1 MPGGASK
8 LRDVRK
14 LADARA
20 TLDLDIP
27 VAELPGLPG
36 ELICG
41 SGQLHAHVQFGRE
54 QGFMVA
60 QVALRGQLELI
71 CQRCMGP
78 MPLPIE
84 SSSPVLLVES
94 EADAEAAPV
103 EWETY
108 LAAEGRLSLAALAA
122 EELLLAL
129 PVVPLHA
136 DGSECKVAAG
146 QAALAA
152 KPAPPLSAS
161 GQLGAASAGAGTA
174 GAGSTAAGDAAT
186 GEQATTRPFADLRAL
201 LDGGA
206 KTKT

>member
-36 ELICG
+36 ELIYG
-41 SGQLHAHVQFGRE
+41 AGFVHAHLQFGRE

-60 QVALRGQLELI
+60 QVGLRAQLELI

-78 MPLPIE
+78 MPMPIE
-84 SSSPVLLVES
+84 TNSPVLLIES

-108 LAAEGRLSLAALAA
+108 LAAEGRLNLAALAA

-129 PVVPLHA
+129 PVAPLHA
-136 DGSECKVAAG
+136 DSSACEAAAG
-146 QAALAA
+146 RALQARNAA
-152 KPAPPLSAS
+152 AVTPV
-161 GQLGAASAGAGTA
+161 QGA
-174 GAGSTAAGDAAT
+174 D
-186 GEQATTRPFADLRAL
+186 EQATVRPFADLRAL

-206 KTKT
+206 KTKK

>member
-27 VAELPGLPG
+27 VAQLPGLPM
-36 ELICG
+36 ELVCG
-41 SGQLHAHVQFGRE
+41 SGQVHAHLQFGRE

-60 QVALRGQLELI
+60 QVALRAQLELI
-71 CQRCMGP
+71 CQRCMRP
-78 MPLPIE
+78 MPVPIE
-84 SSSPVLLVES
+84 TSSPVLLIES
-94 EADAEAAPV
+94 EAEAEAAPV

-108 LAAEGRLSLAALAA
+108 LAAEGRLSFEALAA

-129 PVVPLHA
+129 PVVPLHP
-136 DGSECKVAAG
+136 DS
-146 QAALAA
+146 
-152 KPAPPLSAS
+152 SACE
-161 GQLGAASAGAGTA
+161 ASAGRSVPARDA
-174 GAGSTAAGDAAT
+174 EPAAQPQSAA
-186 GEQATTRPFADLRAL
+186 EQATVRPFADLRAL

-206 KTKT
+206 KPKK

>member
-1 MPGGASK
+1 MPGGAQK

-36 ELICG
+36 ELI
-41 SGQLHAHVQFGRE
+41 SGGGQVHARVQFGRE

-60 QVALRGQLELI
+60 QVALQGQLELI
-71 CQRCMGP
+71 CQRCMGLMP
-78 MPLPIE
+78 MPIAT
-84 SSSPVLLVES
+84 SSPVLLIES
-94 EADAEAAPV
+94 AADAEAAPV

-136 DGSECKVAAG
+136 DS
-146 QAALAA
+146 
-152 KPAPPLSAS
+152 SACE
-161 GQLGAASAGAGTA
+161 ASAGPAPVA
-174 GAGSTAAGDAAT
+174 RNAEPAAQRAPAA
-186 GEQATTRPFADLRAL
+186 EATVRPFADLRAL

-206 KTKT
+206 KTKK

>member
-41 SGQLHAHVQFGRE
+41 AGFVHAHLQFGRE

-60 QVALRGQLELI
+60 QVALRAQLELI

-78 MPLPIE
+78 MRLPIE
-84 SSSPVLLVES
+84 TSSPVLLVES

-108 LAAEGRLSLAALAA
+108 LAAEGRLSVAALAA

-136 DGSECKVAAG
+136 DSDACVAAG
-146 QAALAA
+146 
-152 KPAPPLSAS
+152 KPATLPDSQPAPQPPS
-161 GQLGAASAGAGTA
+161 G
-174 GAGSTAAGDAAT
+174 
-186 GEQATTRPFADLRAL
+186 GEQATVRPFADLRAL
-201 LDGGA
+201 LDGGG

>member
-36 ELICG
+36 ELI
-41 SGQLHAHVQFGRE
+41 SGDGQVHAHVQFGRE

-60 QVALRGQLELI
+60 QVALDAQLELV

-78 MPLPIE
+78 MPLPIDT
-84 SSSPVLLVES
+84 SSPVLLVES

-103 EWETY
+103 EWETD
-108 LAAEGRLSLAALAA
+108 LAAEGRLSVAALAA

-136 DGSECKVAAG
+136 DSNECQAAAG
-146 QAALAA
+146 RPEAVRDAAPVS
-152 KPAPPLSAS
+152 KPAPA
-161 GQLGAASAGAGTA
+161 
-174 GAGSTAAGDAAT
+174 
-186 GEQATTRPFADLRAL
+186 EQATVRPFADLRAL
-201 LDGGA
+201 LEGGG
-206 KTKT
+206 KTKS

>member
-1 MPGGASK
+1 MPGGAQK

-36 ELICG
+36 ELILG
-41 SGQLHAHVQFGRE
+41 RGQVHARVQFGRE

-84 SSSPVLLVES
+84 TSSPVLLIES

-108 LAAEGRLSLAALAA
+108 LAAEGRLNLAALAA

-136 DGSECKVAAG
+136 DSSACEAAAG
-146 QAALAA
+146 RLP
-152 KPAPPLSAS
+152 PAP
-161 GQLGAASAGAGTA
+161 
-174 GAGSTAAGDAAT
+174 DAAPT
-186 GEQATTRPFADLRAL
+186 SPAPAEPAMVRPFADLRAL

-206 KTKT
+206 KTKS

>member
-36 ELICG
+36 ELI
-41 SGQLHAHVQFGRE
+41 SGRGQVHAHLQFGRE

-60 QVALRGQLELI
+60 QVALRAQLELI

-78 MPLPIE
+78 MAMPIE
-84 SSSPVLLVES
+84 TSSPVLLIES
-94 EADAEAAPV
+94 EAEAEAAPV

-108 LAAEGRLSLAALAA
+108 LAAEGRLSFEALAA

-136 DGSECKVAAG
+136 DSSACEAAVG
-146 QAALAA
+146 RSVQARDAE
-152 KPAPPLSAS
+152 P
-161 GQLGAASAGAGTA
+161 ASAPQSVT
-174 GAGSTAAGDAAT
+174 
-186 GEQATTRPFADLRAL
+186 EQATVRPFADLRAL
-201 LDGGA
+201 LEGGA

>member
-36 ELICG
+36 ELIRG
-41 SGQLHAHVQFGRE
+41 AGQLHAQVQFGRE
-54 QGFMVA
+54 QGFMMA
-60 QVALRGQLELI
+60 QVALRGQVELV

-78 MPLPIE
+78 MPLAIDAR
-84 SSSPVLLVES
+84 SQVLLVES

-108 LAAEGRLSLAALAA
+108 LAAEGRLTIAALAA
-122 EELLLAL
+122 EELLLSL

-136 DGSECKVAAG
+136 EGGSC
-146 QAALAA
+146 QAAALE
-152 KPAPPLSAS
+152 PAPAAPPV
-161 GQLGAASAGAGTA
+161 QPQRAASASDATA
-174 GAGSTAAGDAAT
+174 VDAEAA
-186 GEQATTRPFADLRAL
+186 EQATTRPFADLRAL
-201 LDGGA
+201 LDGSA

>member
-36 ELICG
+36 ELIRG
-41 SGQLHAHVQFGRE
+41 TGELHAQVQFGRE
-54 QGFMVA
+54 QGFMMA
-60 QVALRGQLELI
+60 QVALRGQVELV

-78 MPLPIE
+78 MPLAIDAR
-84 SSSPVLLVES
+84 SQVLLVES

-108 LAAEGRLSLAALAA
+108 LAAEGRLTISALAA
-122 EELLLAL
+122 EEL
-129 PVVPLHA
+129 PLHA
-136 DGSECKVAAG
+136 EGGSC
-146 QAALAA
+146 QAAALEGAPA
-152 KPAPPLSAS
+152 APPVEP
-161 GQLGAASAGAGTA
+161 QRAASASDATAVDA
-174 GAGSTAAGDAAT
+174 GAA
-186 GEQATTRPFADLRAL
+186 EQATTRPFADLRAL
-201 LDGGA
+201 LDGSA
-206 KTKT
+206 KTKN

>member
-36 ELICG
+36 ELILG
-41 SGQLHAHVQFGRE
+41 SGQVHAHLQFGRE

-60 QVALRGQLELI
+60 QVALRAQLELI

-78 MPLPIE
+78 MPVPIE
-84 SSSPVLLVES
+84 TSSPVLLIES
-94 EADAEAAPV
+94 EEDAEAAPV

-108 LAAEGRLSLAALAA
+108 LAAE
-122 EELLLAL
+122 ELWLAL

-136 DGSECKVAAG
+136 DSTACE
-146 QAALAA
+146 
-152 KPAPPLSAS
+152 
-161 GQLGAASAGAGTA
+161 ASAGRAAQARGEA
-174 GAGSTAAGDAAT
+174 PASLAPGA
-186 GEQATTRPFADLRAL
+186 GEQATARPFADLRAL

>member
-20 TLDLDIP
+20 TLELEIP

-36 ELICG
+36 ELM
-41 SGQLHAHVQFGRE
+41 SGGGQVHAHVQFGRE

-60 QVALRGQLELI
+60 QVALRAQLELI

-78 MPLPIE
+78 MRLPIE
-84 SSSPVLLVES
+84 TSSPVLLVES

-108 LAAEGRLSLAALAA
+108 LAAEGRLSVAALAA

-136 DGSECKVAAG
+136 DSDACVAAG
-146 QAALAA
+146 KPAALPDAQ
-152 KPAPPLSAS
+152 PAPQPQSA
-161 GQLGAASAGAGTA
+161 
-174 GAGSTAAGDAAT
+174 
-186 GEQATTRPFADLRAL
+186 EQATVRPFADLRAL
-201 LDGGA
+201 LDGGG

>member
-27 VAELPGLPG
+27 VAELPGLPPELVCSSG
-36 ELICG
+36 E
-41 SGQLHAHVQFGRE
+41 LHAHVQFGRE

-60 QVALRGQLELI
+60 QVALRGQVELV
-71 CQRCMGP
+71 CQRCMGS

-136 DGSECKVAAG
+136 DGGCHVAALQPADPAPVVALQ
-146 QAALAA
+146 QAAQSV
-152 KPAPPLSAS
+152 PPLAGDS
-161 GQLGAASAGAGTA
+161 GAASAGAA
-174 GAGSTAAGDAAT
+174 
-186 GEQATTRPFADLRAL
+186 EQATTRPFADLRAL
-201 LDGGA
+201 LDGSA
-206 KTKT
+206 KTKM

>member
-20 TLDLDIP
+20 TLDLEIP

-36 ELICG
+36 EII
-41 SGQLHAHVQFGRE
+41 SGGGQVHAHLQFGRE

-60 QVALRGQLELI
+60 QVALRAQLQLI

-78 MPLPIE
+78 MPVPIE
-84 SSSPVLLVES
+84 TNSPVLLVES

-108 LAAEGRLSLAALAA
+108 LAAEGRLSIAALAA

-129 PVVPLHA
+129 PVVPLHSDSDA
-136 DGSECKVAAG
+136 CQAAAG
-146 QAALAA
+146 RPAAARDA
-152 KPAPPLSAS
+152 EPVAQPA
-161 GQLGAASAGAGTA
+161 
-174 GAGSTAAGDAAT
+174 AAT
-186 GEQATTRPFADLRAL
+186 VRPFADLRAL
-201 LDGGA
+201 LDRGGNA
-206 KTKT
+206 KS

>member
-36 ELICG
+36 ELI
-41 SGQLHAHVQFGRE
+41 SGGGQVHAHVQFGRE

-60 QVALRGQLELI
+60 QVKLRAQLELV

-84 SSSPVLLVES
+84 TSSPVLLLES

-136 DGSECKVAAG
+136 DSRVCEAAAG
-146 QAALAA
+146 RASLAPAVEPAL
-152 KPAPPLSAS
+152 PP
-161 GQLGAASAGAGTA
+161 GATV
-174 GAGSTAAGDAAT
+174 
-186 GEQATTRPFADLRAL
+186 QATARPFADLRAL
-201 LDGGA
+201 LDGGTKS
-206 KTKT
+206 KT

>member
-1 MPGGASK
+1 MSGGASK

-41 SGQLHAHVQFGRE
+41 SGQVHAHVQFGRE

-60 QVALRGQLELI
+60 QVALRAQLELV

-78 MPLPIE
+78 MPLPIDT
-84 SSSPVLLVES
+84 SSPVLLVES

-108 LAAEGRLSLAALAA
+108 LAAEGRLNLAALAA

-129 PVVPLHA
+129 PVVPLHS
-136 DGSECKVAAG
+136 D
-146 QAALAA
+146 
-152 KPAPPLSAS
+152 S
-161 GQLGAASAGAGTA
+161 GACETSAGRTAAERDA
-174 GAGSTAAGDAAT
+174 GAPAQPRAAT
-186 GEQATTRPFADLRAL
+186 EQARARPFADLRAL
-201 LDGGA
+201 LDGGG

>member
-20 TLDLDIP
+20 ALDLDIP
-27 VAELPGLPG
+27 VAELPGLPV
-36 ELICG
+36 ELI
-41 SGQLHAHVQFGRE
+41 SGGGQVHAHLQFGRE

-60 QVALRGQLELI
+60 QVALKAPLELI

-78 MPLPIE
+78 MPVPIAT
-84 SSSPVLLVES
+84 SSPVLLIES
-94 EADAEAAPV
+94 AADAEAAPV

-108 LAAEGRLSLAALAA
+108 LAAEGRLSFEALAA

-136 DGSECKVAAG
+136 DSSACEAAAG
-146 QAALAA
+146 RSLPPTEAEPASRPQAAA
-152 KPAPPLSAS
+152 
-161 GQLGAASAGAGTA
+161 
-174 GAGSTAAGDAAT
+174 
-186 GEQATTRPFADLRAL
+186 EQALVRPFADLRAL

-206 KTKT
+206 KTKN

>member
-20 TLDLDIP
+20 ALDLEIP

-36 ELICG
+36 ELM
-41 SGQLHAHVQFGRE
+41 SGGGQVHAHVQFGRE

-60 QVALRGQLELI
+60 QVALRAQLELI

-78 MPLPIE
+78 MRLPIE
-84 SSSPVLLVES
+84 TSSPVLLVES

-108 LAAEGRLSLAALAA
+108 LAAEGRLSVAALAA

-129 PVVPLHA
+129 PVVPLHPDSDA
-136 DGSECKVAAG
+136 CVAAG
-146 QAALAA
+146 
-152 KPAPPLSAS
+152 KPAAVADVQRAPQAQP
-161 GQLGAASAGAGTA
+161 GT
-174 GAGSTAAGDAAT
+174 D
-186 GEQATTRPFADLRAL
+186 QATVRPFADLRAL
-201 LDGGA
+201 LDGGG
-206 KTKT
+206 KTKS

>member
-1 MPGGASK
+1 MPGAASK

-36 ELICG
+36 GLI
-41 SGQLHAHVQFGRE
+41 SGAGLVHAHLQFSRE
-54 QGFMVA
+54 QGYMVA
-60 QVALRGQLELI
+60 QVALRGQLELV

-78 MPLPIE
+78 MPMPIE
-84 SSSPVLLVES
+84 TSSPVLLIES

-136 DGSECKVAAG
+136 DTSACEVAAG
-146 QAALAA
+146 RALQARNAA
-152 KPAPPLSAS
+152 AVAPS
-161 GQLGAASAGAGTA
+161 QGA
-174 GAGSTAAGDAAT
+174 D
-186 GEQATTRPFADLRAL
+186 EQATVRPFADLRAL

-206 KTKT
+206 KTKK

>member
-20 TLDLDIP
+20 ALDLDIP
-27 VAELPGLPG
+27 VAELPGLPV
-36 ELICG
+36 ELI
-41 SGQLHAHVQFGRE
+41 SGGGQVHAHLQFGRE

-60 QVALRGQLELI
+60 QVALKAQLELI

-78 MPLPIE
+78 MPVPIAT
-84 SSSPVLLVES
+84 SSPVLLIES
-94 EADAEAAPV
+94 AADAEAAPV

-108 LAAEGRLSLAALAA
+108 LAAEGRLSFEALAA

-136 DGSECKVAAG
+136 DSSACEASAAG
-146 QAALAA
+146 SVQARDVE
-152 KPAPPLSAS
+152 PAS
-161 GQLGAASAGAGTA
+161 GPQSAT
-174 GAGSTAAGDAAT
+174 
-186 GEQATTRPFADLRAL
+186 EQATVRPFADLRAL

>member
-36 ELICG
+36 ELVCS
-41 SGQLHAHVQFGRE
+41 SGELHAHVQFGRE

-71 CQRCMGP
+71 CQRCMRP
-78 MPLPIE
+78 MPLPIA

-136 DGSECKVAAG
+136 DGGCHAGGWQTDGWQAGGSQPASAQAPLQKGPMPPLAGEGDLGADAAG
-146 QAALAA
+146 A
-152 KPAPPLSAS
+152 
-161 GQLGAASAGAGTA
+161 
-174 GAGSTAAGDAAT
+174 

-201 LDGGA
+201 LDGSD

>member
-1 MPGGASK
+1 
-8 LRDVRK
+8 LE
-14 LADARA
+14 
-20 TLDLDIP
+20 IP

-36 ELICG
+36 DLVCG

-71 CQRCMGP
+71 CQRCMEP
-78 MPLPIE
+78 MPLPVD

-136 DGSECKVAAG
+136 DGDCKAAVR
-146 QAALAA
+146 QAPEEPVPSPRAA
-152 KPAPPLSAS
+152 EPTPPL
-161 GQLGAASAGAGTA
+161 AGAGDA
-174 GAGSTAAGDAAT
+174 GPA
-186 GEQATTRPFADLRAL
+186 EQATTRPFADLRAL
-201 LDGGA
+201 LDGSA

>member
-1 MPGGASK
+1 MSGGASK

-36 ELICG
+36 KLIRG
-41 SGQLHAHVQFGRE
+41 SGQVHAQVQFGRE

-60 QVALRGQLELI
+60 QVMLRAQLELI

-78 MPLPIE
+78 MPVPIE
-84 SSSPVLLVES
+84 TSSPVLLIES
-94 EADAEAAPV
+94 AADAEAAPV

-108 LAAEGRLSLAALAA
+108 LAAEGRLSFEALAA

-136 DGSECKVAAG
+136 DSSACEASAAG
-146 QAALAA
+146 SVQARDVE
-152 KPAPPLSAS
+152 PAS
-161 GQLGAASAGAGTA
+161 GPQSAT
-174 GAGSTAAGDAAT
+174 
-186 GEQATTRPFADLRAL
+186 EQATVRPFADLRAL

>member
-20 TLDLDIP
+20 TIGLDIP

-36 ELICG
+36 ELIAG
-41 SGQLHAHVQFGRE
+41 IGVLHAHVQFGRE

-84 SSSPVLLVES
+84 TSSPVLLVES

-136 DGSECKVAAG
+136 DGSGCKAAG
-146 QAALAA
+146 RQSAGQPAELAA
-152 KPAPPLSAS
+152 IPAPPLSGGGQVGPGTS
-161 GQLGAASAGAGTA
+161 GAGAA
-174 GAGSTAAGDAAT
+174 AAS
-186 GEQATTRPFADLRAL
+186 EQATTRPFADLRAL
-201 LDGGA
+201 LDSGA
-206 KTKT
+206 KSKT

>member
-20 TLDLDIP
+20 TLDLEIP

-36 ELICG
+36 ELM
-41 SGQLHAHVQFGRE
+41 SGDGQVHAHVQFGRE

-60 QVALRGQLELI
+60 QVALRAQLELI

-78 MPLPIE
+78 MRLPIE
-84 SSSPVLLVES
+84 TSSPVLLVES

-108 LAAEGRLSLAALAA
+108 LAAEGRLSVAALAA

-136 DGSECKVAAG
+136 DSDACVAAG
-146 QAALAA
+146 KPPAAPDAQ
-152 KPAPPLSAS
+152 PAPQAQPA
-161 GQLGAASAGAGTA
+161 
-174 GAGSTAAGDAAT
+174 
-186 GEQATTRPFADLRAL
+186 GEQATVRPFADLRAL
-201 LDGGA
+201 LDGGG
-206 KTKT
+206 KTKS

>member
-36 ELICG
+36 ELIRAAG
-41 SGQLHAHVQFGRE
+41 KVHARLQFGRE

-60 QVALRGQLELI
+60 QVALRAQLELI

-78 MPLPIE
+78 MPVPIE
-84 SSSPVLLVES
+84 ISSPVLLIES

-136 DGSECKVAAG
+136 DSSACESAAG
-146 QAALAA
+146 RAP
-152 KPAPPLSAS
+152 PAPNAAVVSQPESA
-161 GQLGAASAGAGTA
+161 
-174 GAGSTAAGDAAT
+174 
-186 GEQATTRPFADLRAL
+186 GEQATVRPFADLRAL

-206 KTKT
+206 KTKK

>member
-20 TLDLDIP
+20 TIDLDIP
-27 VAELPGLPG
+27 VAELPGLPV

-41 SGQLHAHVQFGRE
+41 SAQVHAHLQFGRE

-60 QVALRGQLELI
+60 QVGLRAQLKLV

-78 MPLPIE
+78 MPMPIE
-84 SSSPVLLVES
+84 TSSPVLLIES
-94 EADAEAAPV
+94 EAEAEAAPV

-108 LAAEGRLSLAALAA
+108 LAADGRLSLAALAA

-136 DGSECKVAAG
+136 D
-146 QAALAA
+146 
-152 KPAPPLSAS
+152 S
-161 GQLGAASAGAGTA
+161 GACEASAGRPLAARDAEPAAPTQ
-174 GAGSTAAGDAAT
+174 GASA
-186 GEQATTRPFADLRAL
+186 QAMVRPFADLRAL

>member
-36 ELICG
+36 ELISG
-41 SGQLHAHVQFGRE
+41 GGQLHARVQFGRE

-60 QVALRGQLELI
+60 QVALQGQLELI

-84 SSSPVLLVES
+84 TSSPVLLIES
-94 EADAEAAPV
+94 EAEAEAAPV

-136 DGSECKVAAG
+136 DA
-146 QAALAA
+146 
-152 KPAPPLSAS
+152 SACE
-161 GQLGAASAGAGTA
+161 ASAGRAPVRNA
-174 GAGSTAAGDAAT
+174 DPASQPQGAT
-186 GEQATTRPFADLRAL
+186 EQATVRPFADLRAL

-206 KTKT
+206 KTKN